1 MIVTARRC
9 RAQKGSAMNPTG
21 SSRLAVLAAVMAL
34 TSAAIAADPSI
45 RKKGEPAT
53 FTGSSFGE
61 LVTKL
66 GDDDTV
72 VGTFDSGG
80 KLRVKGNMDNP
91 TYVGFWTADTAP
103 KECDNERDGTSYWG
117 KVKFEMS
124 DAGRTYT
131 GKWSYCDAEPDVAFQ
146 AKWDGK

>member
-1 MIVTARRC
+1 MTVPGIYRIV
-9 RAQKGSAMNPTG
+9 
-21 SSRLAVLAAVMAL
+21 LLAAAL
-34 TSAAIAADPSI
+34 AAAGGALAADPAV

-53 FTGSSFGE
+53 FVGSSFGE

-72 VGTFDSGG
+72 AGTFDNDG
-80 KLRVKGNMDNP
+80 KLLVKGNMDNP
-91 TYVGFWTADTAP
+91 NYLGFWTAESAP
-103 KECDNERDGTSYWG
+103 KECDEERDGTSYWG
-117 KVKFEMS
+117 KIAFAMS

-131 GKWSYCDAEPDVAFQ
+131 GKWGYCDAEPDVAFQ

>member
-1 MIVTARRC
+1 MPPSERICNEPYRKPC
-9 RAQKGSAMNPTG
+9 
-21 SSRLAVLAAVMAL
+21 LAALAAVMAL
-34 TSAAIAADPSI
+34 TSAALAADPSI

-91 TYVGFWTADTAP
+91 TYVGFWTADSAP
-103 KECDNERDGTSYWG
+103 TECDNERDGTSYWG

-131 GKWSYCDAEPDVAFQ
+131 GKWGYCEAEPDVAFQ